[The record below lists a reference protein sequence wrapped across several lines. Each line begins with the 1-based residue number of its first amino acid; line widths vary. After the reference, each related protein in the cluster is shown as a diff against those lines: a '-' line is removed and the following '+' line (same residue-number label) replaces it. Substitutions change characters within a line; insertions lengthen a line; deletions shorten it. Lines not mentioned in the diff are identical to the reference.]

1 MRRRVRPGAAYLA
14 GAPLLIAHRG
24 GGGLAPENTLVAF
37 RRALD
42 WWGADVL
49 ELDVQPTR
57 EGIAVVF
64 HDDTL
69 DRTTDG
75 SGPIADRSLAE
86 LRGLDAGHRFSPDGR
101 STPFRGSGATISTFE
116 EVLRACPGA
125 RVNVEVKDGRA
136 AGSVAA
142 AIRATGSEHRVLV
155 AAGQRAARAGAD
167 RGPWPLSASEE
178 ELRRFYLAHRLGLAR
193 FLRPSVDALQLPE
206 RHQGRQIV
214 TPRLVASAHALNL
227 PVHVWTIDDEDD
239 MRRLLD
245 WGVDGIVTDRPD
257 RLARVLH
264 ARVGRPLPPG
274 PPRSRD
280 G

>member
-1 MRRRVRPGAAYLA
+1 MPRRVRPGAAYLA

-24 GGGLAPENTLVAF
+24 GGGLSPENTLVAF

-49 ELDVQPTR
+49 ELDVRPTR

-75 SGPIADRSLAE
+75 SGPVSDRSLGE
-86 LRGLDAGHRFSPDGR
+86 LRELDAGYRFSPDGR
-101 STPFRGSGATISTFE
+101 STPFRGSGAKISTFE

-125 RVNVEVKDGRA
+125 RLNVEVKDPRA
-136 AGSVAA
+136 AASVAT

-155 AAGQRAARAGAD
+155 AAGKRAARSGATD
-167 RGPWPLSASEE
+167 GSWPLSASEE
-178 ELRRFYLAHRLGLAR
+178 ELRLFYLAHRLRTAR
-193 FLRPSVDALQLPE
+193 FLRLPIDALQLPE
-206 RHQGRQIV
+206 CHEGRRIL
-214 TPRLVASAHALNL
+214 TPRLIADAHALNMA
-227 PVHVWTIDDEDD
+227 VHVWTVDDEDD

-264 ARVGRPLPPG
+264 DRVGRPLPDG
-274 PPRSRD
+274 PPRSN
-280 G
+280 GA